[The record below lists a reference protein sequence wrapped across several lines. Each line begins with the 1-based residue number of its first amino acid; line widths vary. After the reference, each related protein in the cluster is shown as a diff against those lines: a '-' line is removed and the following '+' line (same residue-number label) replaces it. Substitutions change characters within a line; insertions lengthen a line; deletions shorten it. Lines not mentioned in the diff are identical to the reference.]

1 MMWMLVLLLQ
11 KNGIPI
17 PEDKRLQEMLGDT
30 DVEKIERRMKKQIDK
45 S

>member
-1 MMWMLVLLLQ
+1 MMSMLVLLLQ

-17 PEDKRLQEMLGDT
+17 PEDPRLKELLQDT
-30 DVEKIERRMKKQIDK
+30 DVSQIEKSVEREIDK

>member
-1 MMWMLVLLLQ
+1 MMSMLVLLLQ

-17 PEDKRLQEMLGDT
+17 PEEQRVQEMLRDT
-30 DVEKIERRMKKQIDK
+30 DVIEIEKSMEKEIDN